1 MSLRETRFAGR
12 GVGGGGLSGAE
23 AAGAATGGA
32 GGSSRGGFAGAAT
45 GAAAGATATSVG
57 AALRADRN
65 EPTSPV
71 AFSSRTAFISSS
83 TVAVVAMRDARIS
96 VISIRVLTLST

>member
-12 GVGGGGLSGAE
+12 GGG
-23 AAGAATGGA
+23 AAGAGA
-32 GGSSRGGFAGAAT
+32 GVAGAAADAAD
-45 GAAAGATATSVG
+45 GASRGIFADAAAGAAGATATSVG

-71 AFSSRTAFISSS
+71 AFSSRTAFINSS